1 MGSLSEWFDWEEA
14 NVTQHREI
22 NNDIPIELYP
32 VIKNTALNADRV
44 RNLLGCPMIV
54 TSWYRSPALNIAVGS
69 NNNTSE
75 HPKGQ
80 AIDFKSPEFGSPTDI
95 VKWIVKNGDMIGFN
109 QLILE
114 YSWVHISFPVP
125 PAVPKNQVLTLL
137 YNGKYAQGI
146 TDKYGNPV

>member
-1 MGSLSEWFDWEEA
+1 MGTLSEWFDWEEA

-22 NNDIPIELYP
+22 NNEIPIELYP

-44 RNLLGCPMIV
+44 RNLLGVPMLV
-54 TSWYRSPALNIAVGS
+54 TSWYRSPALNTAVGS

-75 HPKGQ
+75 HPLGR
-80 AIDFKSPEFGSPTDI
+80 AIDFYAPRFGSPVQV
-95 VKWIVKNGDMIGFN
+95 VKWILKNGDMVGFN

-114 YSWVHISFPVP
+114 HGWIHISFPVP

-137 YNGKYAQGI
+137 YNGKYASGI
-146 TDKYGNPV
+146 TDKYGNPI